1 MEGLAVAGG
10 SFPPAF
16 TCKFTSLQPQW
27 SPGNHCLIREI
38 DFILGPRAFTCR
50 ALSSSAGARVL
61 VLHHGPAPQ
70 LLCKCQRRR
79 DGSGQSSCL
88 QTGPAE
94 ARRRPGGGTPVHAG
108 TSDAGETSRGCSNLL
123 TEAGDAQVCSARLL
137 LSTQVWVGCGR
148 SAAAPHLT
156 PPHEAQKTSGPRGC
170 EPGA

>member
-38 DFILGPRAFTCR
+38 DFILGPRAFACR

-70 LLCKCQRRR
+70 LLYKCQRRR

-94 ARRRPGGGTPVHAG
+94 ARRRHA
-108 TSDAGETSRGCSNLL
+108 
-123 TEAGDAQVCSARLL
+123 SARRNLRRRRNQPRLFEPAHRGRRCSSLL
-137 LSTQVWVGCGR
+137 GE
-148 SAAAPHLT
+148 AAPFNTSLGFLREVSGGATSHT
-156 PPHEAQKTSGPRGC
+156 PTRSTENFWSAWT
-170 EPGA
+170 